1 MKTPL
6 KPKNVKILVF
16 ADLDGTILNDKYD
29 YSETQP
35 IIREL
40 LAHDA
45 SIVLASSKTRSEIE
59 FYKKQLC
66 IVDPF
71 IVENGSAIFIP
82 QGFFSVT
89 YPFTKQTEAYN
100 VIELGIPYATL
111 REKLFAIKRK
121 SAADL
126 LGYGDMS
133 IEEVAQDSGL
143 PLSLAALSK
152 NREYD
157 EPFKILKGSPQQVL
171 DAIDAEGLCFNK
183 GGRYYHLLGCSDKG
197 KAVSILKNLYLQ
209 QYPNMVTF
217 AIGDSDNDLPM
228 LQQVDHP
235 YWLGEGAKKTKNATW
250 HDFLAEVIQC
260 SEH

>member
-16 ADLDGTILNDKYD
+16 ADLDGTILNDNYD

-35 IIREL
+35 ILREL

-45 SIVLASSKTRSEIE
+45 SIVLASSKTRSEVE
-59 FYKKQLC
+59 FYQKQLGLS
-66 IVDPF
+66 DPF

-82 QGFFSVT
+82 QGFFRVT
-89 YPFTKQTEAYN
+89 YPYTKQTETYN
-100 VIELGIPYATL
+100 VIELGTPYATL
-111 REKLFAIKRK
+111 REKLLVVKRK

-143 PLSLAALSK
+143 PPSLAALSK

-157 EPFKILKGSPQQVL
+157 EPFKILKGNPQQVV
-171 DAIDAEGLCFNK
+171 DAIEAEGLCFNK
-183 GGRYYHLLGCSDKG
+183 GGRYYHLLSCSDKG

-209 QYPNMVTF
+209 QYHNIVSF
-217 AIGDSDNDLPM
+217 AIGDGDNDLPM
-228 LQQVDHP
+228 LKQVDHP
-235 YWLGEGAKKTKNATW
+235 HWLGEGAKKTKNATW
-250 HDFLAEVIQC
+250 HDLLAEVIQR
-260 SEH
+260 SGQ